1 MNLRE
6 RIVVADHV
14 APEDAAFIEERINE
28 FNYDATG
35 YRDGRELAAIVRD
48 DDAQIVAGLTG
59 FTWGGCCRVSFLWV
73 AEPYRRAGLGK
84 ALLSEAETEARR
96 RGCKLML
103 LDTHDFQAPR
113 FYERLG
119 FEAVGRFD
127 DYPLGYGQT
136 AYRKRLDR

>member
-1 MNLRE
+1 MTLRA
-6 RIVVADHV
+6 RIVVADRV
-14 APEDAAFIEERINE
+14 AREDAAFIEEQINE

-48 DDAQIVAGLTG
+48 DEGAIVAGLTG
-59 FTWGGCCRVSFLWV
+59 FTWGGCCKVMFLWV
-73 AEPYRRAGLGK
+73 AEPYRRAGLGS
-84 ALLSEAETEARR
+84 ALVAAAEDEARS
-96 RGCKLML
+96 RGCKLL
-103 LDTHDFQAPR
+103 FLETHDFQAPR

-136 AYRKRLDR
+136 SFRKRLDR